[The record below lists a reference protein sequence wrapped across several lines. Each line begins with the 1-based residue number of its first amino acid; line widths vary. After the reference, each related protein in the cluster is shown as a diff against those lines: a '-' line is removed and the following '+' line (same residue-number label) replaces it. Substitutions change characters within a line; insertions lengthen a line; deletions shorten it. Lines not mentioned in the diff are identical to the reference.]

1 MKLMKKGQGMSINVI
16 IIAALAL
23 IVLVILV
30 MVFTGRIGIFE
41 KGLSK
46 EGKAEL
52 VAMRI
57 TYGDCAPTA
66 TSEANFDLGFGQA
79 ESLEAKE
86 LAKAN
91 FKDEISRCKSSQDK
105 TGCESSGCRW
115 S

>member
-1 MKLMKKGQGMSINVI
+1 MKKGQGMSINVI

-23 IVLVILV
+23 IVLVILI

-57 TYGDCAPTA
+57 TYGDCAPSA
-66 TSEANFDLGFGQA
+66 TSEANFDLEFSKA

-86 LAKAN
+86 LAKAG
-91 FKDEISRCKSSQDK
+91 FKDEISRCQAFTDK
-105 TGCESSGCRW
+105 IGCGSGGCRW